1 MKKSPNKTLQLHSS
15 PEYVVYT
22 DSALEQACK
31 QYFEMALTG
40 REWEC
45 VVSKE
50 LRCRLM
56 RNTVTSMISILR
68 ASQQGEEV
76 QYPSKREVNAMARRL
91 VEYYM
96 LQDKDKTMKHVSD
109 FRFLSEWNCI
119 YHKWAFTV
127 VFTRE
132 EPTKEKASHWLL
144 NKWGRRLKIMMQ
156 TQAVDQKSFCIKH
169 LVTVLMMATVH
180 ASGNM

>member
-1 MKKSPNKTLQLHSS
+1 MKKSPNKTLQFHSS

-31 QYFEMALTG
+31 QYFEMALT
-40 REWEC
+40 EWEC

-96 LQDKDKTMKHVSD
+96 LQDKGKTMKHVSD
-109 FRFLSEWNCI
+109 FRFLSE
-119 YHKWAFTV
+119 
-127 VFTRE
+127 
-132 EPTKEKASHWLL
+132 
-144 NKWGRRLKIMMQ
+144 
-156 TQAVDQKSFCIKH
+156 
-169 LVTVLMMATVH
+169 
-180 ASGNM
+180 